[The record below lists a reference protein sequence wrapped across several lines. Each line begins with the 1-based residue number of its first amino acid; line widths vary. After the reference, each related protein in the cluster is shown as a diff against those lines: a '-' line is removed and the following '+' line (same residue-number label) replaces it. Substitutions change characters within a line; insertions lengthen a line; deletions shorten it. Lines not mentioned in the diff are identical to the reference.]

1 MFSGLFQEKMQYSMA
16 ASKMIMWSYL
26 VMNEYNTE
34 DKTCQFVHVVARAVE
49 SELRSRKDFEPEE
62 SESQKFLTTLT
73 PG

>member
-49 SELRSRKDFEPEE
+49 SEGF
-62 SESQKFLTTLT
+62 
-73 PG
+73 